1 LIDLRLLLPATAA
14 WLGAVVAMLSANLA
28 PNLVA
33 RHQYASVGL
42 LVAIVVLVP
51 VWFIAPHFGRD
62 RAALVRTGAFGLAI
76 GVAAASWQVLSLTA
90 QPLAGWVDAGATA
103 TIYATVNGD
112 AQRLTS
118 RGQVSWQAATTIAL
132 RVNTSQVQARG
143 QVVDLGVPIVIRI
156 PGSAGTPPP
165 GTWIKVT
172 GQLSAPWQSDTAAQ
186 LKVSGVDQIEIVGSP
201 GPVAEI
207 ATSMRAGLRLSVAD
221 SGRNAGALVA
231 GLSVGDESLQSDELD
246 NAMRQSGL
254 SHLTAVSGGNVA
266 IVLVV
271 VLGIARLLRL
281 RLPGR
286 IVFAL
291 IALSYFVILVRPQP
305 SVLRAA
311 VMGAV
316 VLVGMLAGGRRGGPA
331 VLSTAVIV
339 LIVIAPWLAVSW
351 GFALSVAA
359 TAGLILLSPSIAKGL
374 ARQRWSARWPPAL
387 VEAVAITTAAQLA
400 TLPLLIAMGS
410 SVGWVALPAN
420 LLAMPAVAP
429 VTVLGLLAAFI
440 SLFSPPL
447 AAVIGQVASWP
458 AGWIAQVA
466 LTFSSMPFAT
476 LPWPG
481 GLAGVLL
488 LAPAA
493 LALLLLRRFSKH
505 RWPGGPPKQVVV
517 TAVSAAVCVI
527 CLLTFAPPNRQ
538 GWPPPGWLMV
548 ACDIG
553 QGDALVLR
561 ATASVYVV
569 VDVGPDPVPIDR
581 CLRDLGVVNIAA
593 IVLTHY
599 HADHVSGL
607 PGVLAGRSVGAVFTT
622 IVREPPDT
630 VALVDDWLDE
640 AGITAQPVRIG
651 EVRKTGDLT
660 WRVLWPARVIR
671 AGSVPNN
678 ASVVLL
684 AEIAGVQILLP
695 GDIEPEAQNAIMAAN
710 PELAV
715 DVVKVPHHGSRYQ
728 HPRFTSWTHGRLA
741 VISVGRGNT
750 YGHPAPETLAAW
762 TRAGA
767 LIGRTDTQ
775 GDLAVVADAGG
786 RVGLV
791 ARGT

>member
-1 LIDLRLLLPATAA
+1 
-14 WLGAVVAMLSANLA
+14 
-28 PNLVA
+28 
-33 RHQYASVGL
+33 
-42 LVAIVVLVP
+42 
-51 VWFIAPHFGRD
+51 
-62 RAALVRTGAFGLAI
+62 
-76 GVAAASWQVLSLTA
+76 
-90 QPLAGWVDAGATA
+90 
-103 TIYATVNGD
+103 
-112 AQRLTS
+112 
-118 RGQVSWQAATTIAL
+118 
-132 RVNTSQVQARG
+132 
-143 QVVDLGVPIVIRI
+143 
-156 PGSAGTPPP
+156 
-165 GTWIKVT
+165 
-172 GQLSAPWQSDTAAQ
+172 
-186 LKVSGVDQIEIVGSP
+186 
-201 GPVAEI
+201 
-207 ATSMRAGLRLSVAD
+207 
-221 SGRNAGALVA
+221 
-231 GLSVGDESLQSDELD
+231 
-246 NAMRQSGL
+246 
-254 SHLTAVSGGNVA
+254 
-266 IVLVV
+266 
-271 VLGIARLLRL
+271 
-281 RLPGR
+281 
-286 IVFAL
+286 
-291 IALSYFVILVRPQP
+291 
-305 SVLRAA
+305 
-311 VMGAV
+311 
-316 VLVGMLAGGRRGGPA
+316 
-331 VLSTAVIV
+331 
-339 LIVIAPWLAVSW
+339 
-351 GFALSVAA
+351 
-359 TAGLILLSPSIAKGL
+359 
-374 ARQRWSARWPPAL
+374 
-387 VEAVAITTAAQLA
+387 
-400 TLPLLIAMGS
+400 
-410 SVGWVALPAN
+410 
-420 LLAMPAVAP
+420 MPAVAP